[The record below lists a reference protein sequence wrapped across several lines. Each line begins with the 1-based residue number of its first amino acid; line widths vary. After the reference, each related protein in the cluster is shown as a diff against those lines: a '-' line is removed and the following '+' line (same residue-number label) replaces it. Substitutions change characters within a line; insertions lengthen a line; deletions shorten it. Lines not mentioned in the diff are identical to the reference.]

1 MKRILLAL
9 LISLL
14 SCGLAVA
21 DVDTIDG
28 QAVASGEGVS
38 CTDTTKE
45 DFSHSAGNYER
56 CWYGDNEDPI
66 AGKWTATASYN
77 ICKLTVSLR
86 AYGSPVINVWFE
98 VWEDTTE
105 DGYPDTQIGGDSDT
119 QVWGIL
125 RRVIMLI

>member
-45 DFSHSAGNYER
+45 DFH
-56 CWYGDNEDPI
+56 
-66 AGKWTATASYN
+66 TAPETMRGVGMETMRTPLLEN
-77 ICKLTVSLR
+77 GQQQHHTTFVS
-86 AYGSPVINVWFE
+86 
-98 VWEDTTE
+98 
-105 DGYPDTQIGGDSDT
+105 
-119 QVWGIL
+119 
-125 RRVIMLI
+125 